1 MWRGIL
7 VTFGV
12 GAIALLGQTSA
23 QMADAKGCQVDP
35 NFLQSSPT
43 WEVQY
48 VGPLGEGLAGRT
60 VRNALL
66 TLRLK
71 DNTIGTPVGIY
82 WPNASAMRVY
92 LLGSE
97 VVQDP
102 DVYQV
107 LVCLV
112 RGWKQECGGAC
123 VAELHPVPVQIIS
136 GPGYEA
142 LRPLA
147 VTFFWGLLGLERSRA
162 DVRLPGGESSTGVLL
177 VQSQAGDLLFFGQLF
192 GGKRPGSAQGYKGP
206 GIALALRQILH
217 WEELLKQAIPF
228 VP

>member
-1 MWRGIL
+1 MGQGIK
-7 VTFGV
+7 TAF
-12 GAIALLGQTSA
+12 LLLMVLTSSAFA
-23 QMADAKGCQVDP
+23 QMADPTLCQVDP
-35 NFLQSSPT
+35 AFIQSGSL
-43 WEVQY
+43 WEVQH
-48 VGPLGEGLAGRT
+48 VGPLGEALAGRT

-71 DNTIGTPVGIY
+71 DNTVGAPVGIY
-82 WPNASAMRVY
+82 YPNASAMRVY

-112 RGWKQECGGAC
+112 RGWKQECGALC
-123 VAELHPVPVQIIS
+123 VAEFHPVPVQVIS

-147 VTFFWGLLGLERSRA
+147 LTYFWGLLGLERSRA
-162 DVRLPGGESSTGVLL
+162 DVRLTGGESSTGILL
-177 VQSQAGDLLFFGQLF
+177 VQSQAGDLLFFGPLF
-192 GGKRPGSAQGYKGP
+192 GGKPIGPAQGFKGP
-206 GIALALRQILH
+206 GIALALRQILR
-217 WEELLKQAIPF
+217 WEELLKQAKPF
-228 VP
+228 LP